1 MRENVELGADRF
13 TQPAGP
19 SRIYRWIAEADI
31 TPRSCG
37 HKAGHEIQ
45 VFISLQC
52 ASLDVTKSDTL
63 GL

>member
-1 MRENVELGADRF
+1 MELCADRL

-19 SRIYRWIAEADI
+19 IGIYRWIAEANV
-31 TPRSCG
+31 TQRSCG

-52 ASLDVTKSDTL
+52 ASLDVTKSDTQ